1 MKMFLM
7 LAVSGESSF
16 TSSLVFARVKSLIP
30 VYLLP
35 TQACSPKL
43 ECFIMGAPTAK
54 FSHLHCKKILGP
66 KSSQDPDRRALHG
79 YSWISIRGILIL
91 IFSGNISGK
100 NKDGRKNTY
109 YIVFCADHN
118 GSIRLKK
125 QENFPD
131 ILRNQIRKFTGS
143 TDPDLFGLF
152 SRYCW
157 K

>member
-1 MKMFLM
+1 M
-7 LAVSGESSF
+7 GCTN
-16 TSSLVFARVKSLIP
+16 TSTCTVK
-30 VYLLP
+30 
-35 TQACSPKL
+35 
-43 ECFIMGAPTAK
+43 
-54 FSHLHCKKILGP
+54 KKLGP
-66 KSSQDPDRRALHG
+66 KSSQDLDRRALHG

-125 QENFPD
+125 QEHFPD